1 MFCISSQDLRSEL
14 EENQSAVMTLRETAD
29 QLLVSGELPEMS
41 SARDKTHIISNRLR
55 SLLHLTAAYI
65 ESLETKLGIK
75 VNTSSCCLTLKLSST
90 AESLGHSTLLHYSN
104 DQNRTR
110 CGCDPFKMFL

>member
-1 MFCISSQDLRSEL
+1 
-14 EENQSAVMTLRETAD
+14 MTLRETAD

-75 VNTSSCCLTLKLSST
+75 VDTSSCCLNLTSSI
-90 AESLGHSTLLHYSN
+90 AENQTGHQGKYLQL
-104 DQNRTR
+104 
-110 CGCDPFKMFL
+110 PFD